1 MIKIELLESFL
12 LVAKLG
18 SITKAAQEKSLSAMA
33 LSKQMQSLETQLHQP
48 LFIRTK
54 RNLTLSEF
62 GIRFKVEAEKVLK
75 SHTALS
81 NWLDESSGQIQGKV
95 RVLFQSPLLCEETI
109 IPFLAEFLDAYP
121 HIDVELDVKES
132 LIDITEDDYDVFWG
146 VSDYLG
152 EQCPNLKQRKLWC
165 SRYGIYASPAYIARK
180 GMPTTLDSID
190 HHDIIGYLY
199 NQPSNVLVLQDNGSP
214 VYKTL
219 NQRVSSVCGLIN
231 LAKTGLGLINAGDDV
246 KQIQDA
252 VANKELVPVLENY
265 WWQEAQVYIYYHNVR
280 HHQPKVKA
288 FVDFFIAKRNVWG

>member
-1 MIKIELLESFL
+1 
-12 LVAKLG
+12 
-18 SITKAAQEKSLSAMA
+18 
-33 LSKQMQSLETQLHQP
+33 
-48 LFIRTK
+48 
-54 RNLTLSEF
+54 
-62 GIRFKVEAEKVLK
+62 
-75 SHTALS
+75 
-81 NWLDESSGQIQGKV
+81 
-95 RVLFQSPLLCEETI
+95 
-109 IPFLAEFLDAYP
+109 
-121 HIDVELDVKES
+121 
-132 LIDITEDDYDVFWG
+132 
-146 VSDYLG
+146 
-152 EQCPNLKQRKLWC
+152 
-165 SRYGIYASPAYIARK
+165 
-180 GMPTTLDSID
+180 MPTTLDSID